1 MAILSLSVFL
11 KYIPSNKNIR
21 VVDTL
26 IHVYFAEV
34 NKIKQKV
41 FGLKWPFGT
50 HTGFLT
56 CWEWNIYVTNSLD
69 RLLDSQTKVLP
80 GFLSSWEANLVFEWS
95 TRFVLK
101 MAK

>member
-41 FGLKWPFGT
+41 FGLK
-50 HTGFLT
+50 
-56 CWEWNIYVTNSLD
+56 
-69 RLLDSQTKVLP
+69 
-80 GFLSSWEANLVFEWS
+80 
-95 TRFVLK
+95 
-101 MAK
+101 